1 MPFKFEGLEVYQ
13 LALAVVDDV
22 YALSEALPKG
32 EDFNLKSQIRRAATS
47 IALNIAEGSVGQ
59 TDQEQ
64 ARFVGLALRSGM
76 EVVACLD
83 IIKRRAYL
91 SEPRPIAGLY
101 RQLEILTAKLH
112 TFRQSLDPL
121 RRWARETA
129 DQPYGSST
137 DDNPK

>member
-13 LALAVVDDV
+13 LALAVIDDV
-22 YALSEALPKG
+22 YALSEALPKS
-32 EDFNLKSQIRRAATS
+32 EEFNLKSQVRRAATS

-64 ARFVGLALRSGM
+64 ACFVGLALRSGM

-83 IIKRRAYL
+83 IIRRRAYSL
-91 SEPRPIAGLY
+91 DTTPISKLY

-112 TFRQSLDPL
+112 TFRQSLDPQQ
-121 RRWARETA
+121 RWARETV
-129 DQPYGSST
+129 DQPYGSSA